1 MKTIQYK
8 FNDGSISKIN
18 VTDELYALHLEL
30 LQEEKRNHW
39 KETRRH
45 ISLDYLM
52 EQGADIADH
61 RDGDPLSALI
71 EKTDDEKLKNAL
83 SYLSDK
89 QRSLIEKVFYN
100 DLSLREIARQT
111 GISHQ
116 ALSQQLATIYKKLK
130 KLL

>member
-8 FNDGSISKIN
+8 FNDGTISEIN

-61 RDGDPLSALI
+61 DSGDPLSALI
-71 EKTDDEKLKNAL
+71 EKTNDERIKTAL

-89 QRSLIEKVFYN
+89 QRALLEKVFYN

-130 KLL
+130 KFL

>member
-8 FNDGSISKIN
+8 FNDGTTKEIS

-61 RDGDPLSALI
+61 DSGDPLSALI
-71 EKTDDEKLKNAL
+71 EKTDDECIKTAL

-111 GISHQ
+111 GVSHQ

-130 KLL
+130 KFL

>member
-8 FNDGSISKIN
+8 FNDGSIKEIS

-61 RDGDPLSALI
+61 DSGDPLSALI
-71 EKTDDEKLKNAL
+71 EKTDDERIKTAL

-111 GISHQ
+111 GVSHQ

>member
-8 FNDGSISKIN
+8 FNDGSISEIS

-45 ISLDYLM
+45 ISLDYLI

-100 DLSLREIARQT
+100 DMSLREIARQT
-111 GISHQ
+111 GVSHQ

>member
-1 MKTIQYK
+1 MKIIQYK
-8 FNDGSISKIN
+8 FNDGSIKEIS

-61 RDGDPLSALI
+61 DSGDPLSALI
-71 EKTDDEKLKNAL
+71 EKTDDERIKNAL

-111 GISHQ
+111 GVSHQ

-130 KLL
+130 KFL

>member
-8 FNDGSISKIN
+8 FNDGTTKEIN
-18 VTDELYALHLEL
+18 VTDELYALHLKL

-71 EKTDDEKLKNAL
+71 EKTDDERIKTAL

-130 KLL
+130 KFL

>member
-8 FNDGSISKIN
+8 FNDGTTKEISI
-18 VTDELYALHLEL
+18 TDELYALHLEL

-61 RDGDPLSALI
+61 DSGDPLSALI
-71 EKTDDEKLKNAL
+71 EKTNDERIKTAL

-130 KLL
+130 KFL

>member
-8 FNDGSISKIN
+8 FNDGTTKEIS

-61 RDGDPLSALI
+61 DSGDPLSALI
-71 EKTDDEKLKNAL
+71 EKTDDERIKTAL

-111 GISHQ
+111 GVSHQ

-130 KLL
+130 KFL

>member
-1 MKTIQYK
+1 
-8 FNDGSISKIN
+8 
-18 VTDELYALHLEL
+18 
-30 LQEEKRNHW
+30 
-39 KETRRH
+39 
-45 ISLDYLM
+45 M

-89 QRSLIEKVFYN
+89 QRALIEKVFYN

-116 ALSQQLATIYKKLK
+116 ALSQQLATIFKKLK
-130 KLL
+130 KFL

>member
-8 FNDGSISKIN
+8 FNDGTIKQVS

-61 RDGDPLSALI
+61 DSGDPLSALI
-71 EKTDDEKLKNAL
+71 EKTNDERIKTAL

-130 KLL
+130 KFL

>member
-8 FNDGSISKIN
+8 FNDGTISEIN

-45 ISLDYLM
+45 ISLEYLM

-61 RDGDPLSALI
+61 DSGDPLSALI
-71 EKTDDEKLKNAL
+71 EKTDDERIKTAL

-130 KLL
+130 KFL

>member
-8 FNDGSISKIN
+8 FNDGTTKEIS

-30 LQEEKRNHW
+30 LQEEKRNYW

-45 ISLDYLM
+45 ISLEYLM
-52 EQGADIADH
+52 EQGVDIADH
-61 RDGDPLSALI
+61 DSGDPLSALI
-71 EKTDDEKLKNAL
+71 EKTNDERIKTAL

-111 GISHQ
+111 GVSHQ

-130 KLL
+130 KFL

>member
-8 FNDGSISKIN
+8 FNDGTTKEIN
-18 VTDELYALHLEL
+18 VTDELYALHLKL

-61 RDGDPLSALI
+61 DSGDPLSALI
-71 EKTDDEKLKNAL
+71 EKTNDERIKTAL

-89 QRSLIEKVFYN
+89 QRALIEKVFYN

-130 KLL
+130 NFL

>member
-8 FNDGSISKIN
+8 FNDGTTKEIS

-45 ISLDYLM
+45 ISLEYLM

-71 EKTDDEKLKNAL
+71 EKTNDERIKTAL

-89 QRSLIEKVFYN
+89 QRALIEKVFYN

-130 KLL
+130 KFL

>member
-8 FNDGSISKIN
+8 FNDGTTKEIN

-61 RDGDPLSALI
+61 DSGDPLSALI
-71 EKTDDEKLKNAL
+71 EKTNDERIKTAL
-83 SYLSDK
+83 SHLSDK
-89 QRSLIEKVFYN
+89 QRALIEKVFYN

-130 KLL
+130 KFL

>member
-8 FNDGSISKIN
+8 FNDGTTKEIN

-61 RDGDPLSALI
+61 DSGDPLSALI
-71 EKTDDEKLKNAL
+71 EKTDDERIKTAL

-89 QRSLIEKVFYN
+89 QRALIEKVFYN

-130 KLL
+130 KFL

>member
-8 FNDGSISKIN
+8 FNDGTIREIS

-39 KETRRH
+39 RETRRH
-45 ISLDYLM
+45 ISLEYLM
-52 EQGADIADH
+52 EQGVDIADH
-61 RDGDPLSALI
+61 DSGDPLSALI

-83 SYLSDK
+83 SFLSDK
-89 QRSLIEKVFYN
+89 QRALIEKVFYN

-111 GISHQ
+111 GVSHQ

>member
-8 FNDGSISKIN
+8 FNDGSIKEIS

-71 EKTDDEKLKNAL
+71 EKTDDKKLKNAL

-111 GISHQ
+111 GVSHQ

>member
-8 FNDGSISKIN
+8 FNDGSTSEIN

-111 GISHQ
+111 GVSHQ

-130 KLL
+130 KFL

>member
-8 FNDGSISKIN
+8 FNDGTTKEIS

-61 RDGDPLSALI
+61 DSGDPLSALI
-71 EKTDDEKLKNAL
+71 EKTNDERIKNAL

-130 KLL
+130 KFL

>member
-8 FNDGSISKIN
+8 FNDGSISEIN

-111 GISHQ
+111 GVSHQ

>member
-8 FNDGSISKIN
+8 FNDGTTKEIS

-39 KETRRH
+39 RETRRH
-45 ISLDYLM
+45 ISLEYLM
-52 EQGADIADH
+52 EQGVDIADH
-61 RDGDPLSALI
+61 DSGDPLSALI
-71 EKTDDEKLKNAL
+71 EKTDDERIKNAL
-83 SYLSDK
+83 SYLTDK
-89 QRSLIEKVFYN
+89 QRALIEKVFYN

-130 KLL
+130 KFL

>member
-8 FNDGSISKIN
+8 FNDGTTKEISI
-18 VTDELYALHLEL
+18 TDELYALHLEL

-45 ISLDYLM
+45 ISLEYLM
-52 EQGADIADH
+52 EQGVDIADH
-61 RDGDPLSALI
+61 DSGDPLSALI
-71 EKTDDEKLKNAL
+71 EKTDDERIKTAL

-130 KLL
+130 KFL

>member
-8 FNDGSISKIN
+8 FNDGTTKEIS

-30 LQEEKRNHW
+30 LQEEKRNYW

-52 EQGADIADH
+52 EQGADIADG
-61 RDGDPLSALI
+61 DGDPLSALI

-83 SYLSDK
+83 SFLSDK

-100 DLSLREIARQT
+100 DMSLREIARQT
-111 GISHQ
+111 GVSHQ

-130 KLL
+130 KFL

>member
-8 FNDGSISKIN
+8 FNDGTTKEIS

-39 KETRRH
+39 RETRRH
-45 ISLDYLM
+45 ISLEYLM
-52 EQGADIADH
+52 EQGVDIADH
-61 RDGDPLSALI
+61 DNGDPLSALI
-71 EKTDDEKLKNAL
+71 EKTDDERIKNAL
-83 SYLSDK
+83 SYLTDK
-89 QRSLIEKVFYN
+89 QRALIEKVFYN

-130 KLL
+130 KFL

>member
-8 FNDGSISKIN
+8 FNDGTISEIN

-61 RDGDPLSALI
+61 DSGDPLSALI
-71 EKTDDEKLKNAL
+71 EKTNDERIKTAL

-89 QRSLIEKVFYN
+89 QRALIEKVFYN

-111 GISHQ
+111 GVSHQ

-130 KLL
+130 KFL

>member
-8 FNDGSISKIN
+8 FNDGTTKEIS

-45 ISLDYLM
+45 ISLEYLM
-52 EQGADIADH
+52 EQGVDIADH
-61 RDGDPLSALI
+61 DSGDPLSALI
-71 EKTDDEKLKNAL
+71 EKTDDERIKTAL

-100 DLSLREIARQT
+100 DLSLRESARQT
-111 GISHQ
+111 GISHP

-130 KLL
+130 KFL

>member
-8 FNDGSISKIN
+8 FNDGTTKEIS

-45 ISLDYLM
+45 ISLEYLI
-52 EQGADIADH
+52 EHGADIADH
-61 RDGDPLSALI
+61 DGGDPLSALL
-71 EKTDDEKLKNAL
+71 EKTDDERIKTAL

-130 KLL
+130 KFL

>member
-8 FNDGSISKIN
+8 FNDGTTKEISI
-18 VTDELYALHLEL
+18 TDELYALHLEL

-61 RDGDPLSALI
+61 DSGDPLSALI
-71 EKTDDEKLKNAL
+71 EKTNDERIKTAL

-111 GISHQ
+111 GVSHQ

-130 KLL
+130 KFL

>member
-8 FNDGSISKIN
+8 FNDGSTKEIS

-45 ISLDYLM
+45 ISLEYLM
-52 EQGADIADH
+52 EQGVDIADH
-61 RDGDPLSALI
+61 DSGDPLSALI
-71 EKTDDEKLKNAL
+71 EKTDDERIKNAL
-83 SYLSDK
+83 SYLTDK
-89 QRSLIEKVFYN
+89 QRALIEKVFYN

-111 GISHQ
+111 GVSHQ

-130 KLL
+130 KFL

>member
-8 FNDGSISKIN
+8 FNDGTTKEIN

-61 RDGDPLSALI
+61 DSGDPLSALI
-71 EKTDDEKLKNAL
+71 EKTDDERIKTAL

-111 GISHQ
+111 GVSHQ

>member
-8 FNDGSISKIN
+8 FNDGSIKEIS

-71 EKTDDEKLKNAL
+71 EKTNDEKLKNAL

-100 DLSLREIARQT
+100 DMSLREIARQT
-111 GISHQ
+111 GVSHQ

>member
-8 FNDGSISKIN
+8 FNDGSIKQVN

-45 ISLDYLM
+45 TSLDYLM

-111 GISHQ
+111 GVSHQ

>member
-8 FNDGSISKIN
+8 FNDGSTKEIS

-39 KETRRH
+39 RETRRH
-45 ISLDYLM
+45 ISLEYLM
-52 EQGADIADH
+52 EQGVDIADH
-61 RDGDPLSALI
+61 DNGDPLSALI
-71 EKTDDEKLKNAL
+71 EKTDDERIKNAL
-83 SYLSDK
+83 SYLTDK
-89 QRSLIEKVFYN
+89 QRALIEKVFYN

-130 KLL
+130 KFL

>member
-8 FNDGSISKIN
+8 FNDGTTKEIS

-61 RDGDPLSALI
+61 CDGDPLSALI

-83 SYLSDK
+83 ISLSDK

>member
-8 FNDGSISKIN
+8 FNDGSTKEIS

-45 ISLDYLM
+45 TSLDYLM

-71 EKTDDEKLKNAL
+71 EKTDDERIKNAL

-111 GISHQ
+111 GVSHQ

-130 KLL
+130 KFL

>member
-8 FNDGSISKIN
+8 FNDGTTKEIS

-30 LQEEKRNHW
+30 LQEEKRNYW

-45 ISLDYLM
+45 ISLEYLM

-61 RDGDPLSALI
+61 DSGDPLSALI
-71 EKTDDEKLKNAL
+71 EKTNDERIKTAL

-130 KLL
+130 KFL